1 MPFQTFGATGCCDK
15 RWLSEVL
22 MVSGLQG
29 PEQTPRGVCEHQ
41 GEDSSPPDCQQKR
54 DQGEDPRDSDQQGNT
69 DDSEVPGLSLA
80 HALGSV
86 AEAGVPGW
94 GTALRYRPRASCRGR
109 QG

>member
-1 MPFQTFGATGCCDK
+1 
-15 RWLSEVL
+15 

-69 DDSEVPGLSLA
+69 DDSEVPGLSRA
-80 HALGSV
+80 
-86 AEAGVPGW
+86 
-94 GTALRYRPRASCRGR
+94 RPREHSRSRCPRLGHCSEVQAPS
-109 QG
+109 

>member
-1 MPFQTFGATGCCDK
+1 
-15 RWLSEVL
+15 

-29 PEQTPRGVCEHQ
+29 PEQTPRGMCEHQ